1 MAELSPR
8 VEGDRVVI
16 EMDPGEPVEL
26 GDLSESLAALARLY
40 ERHYRTSG
48 DEAPKLYITKLETG
62 SVFMEIAP
70 FAPILGVLSLMDNG
84 IIAADF
90 VNRLWRGIRAFSSP
104 ASEAPRVE
112 PPSLEDAQDIKE
124 FAKPLLGKSGAS
136 LGIKHARYE
145 KTDGEKRVMA
155 EYVFDEASLN
165 RAAINIDRALES
177 TPSILEEPETPSQK
191 FRAEVMLFFEQ
202 ASRKPGK
209 ERGRTGDKG
218 IVPDVSDKPL
228 PVYFRKSA
236 RDLKAQMISD
246 ANPLANNAYVVD
258 VWVQLIAGEP
268 QGYIISDVH
277 QIVPLDE

>member
-1 MAELSPR
+1 MVELAAR
-8 VEGDRVVI
+8 FEGDRVVI
-16 EMDPGEPVEL
+16 EMEPGEPVEL
-26 GDLSESLAALARLY
+26 GDLSESLSALARLY

-48 DEAPKLYITKLETG
+48 EEAPKLYITRLETG
-62 SVFMEIAP
+62 SVLMEIAP
-70 FAPILGVLSLMDNG
+70 LAPVFGVLALMDNG

-90 VNRLWRGIRAFSSP
+90 VNRLLRGIKAFSSP
-104 ASEAPRVE
+104 ASETPRIE
-112 PPSLEDAQDIKE
+112 PPSLKDAQDIKE

-136 LGIKHARYE
+136 LGVKHARYE
-145 KTDGEKRVMA
+145 KSDGERRVVA
-155 EYVFDEASLN
+155 EYVFDEAALN
-165 RAAINIDRALES
+165 RAAINIDRALDAES
-177 TPSILEEPETPSQK
+177 SEVEEPGTPSQK

-258 VWVQLIAGEP
+258 VWVQLIGGEP
-268 QGYIISDVH
+268 QGYIVSDVH
-277 QIVPLDE
+277 QIVPLGK